1 MAIAR
6 TTLVLAGLVVALTV
20 VCVAL
25 VVALDSYRG
34 DYLAGVAR
42 EEEANAEVEPGGDG
56 MEKSDPALLEHPW
69 EKNPRLS
76 REVLPLHYD
85 LYLHPDLESG
95 TFMGKPPRKL
105 ANSSFFSTGKRATT
119 LLSSLF
125 AVPSFR
131 AHICI
136 HYISTIFVVF
146 RKEDL

>member
-25 VVALDSYRG
+25 VVVLDSYRG

-42 EEEANAEVEPGGDG
+42 EEEADSEVEPGGGG

-95 TFMGKPPRKL
+95 TFMGMLPRKL
-105 ANSSFFSTGKRATT
+105 ANSSFFSTGKRAT

-125 AVPSFR
+125 AVPSFG

-136 HYISTIFVVF
+136 H
-146 RKEDL
+146 